1 MTRKE
6 AIKILEEGRNPHH
19 NIDTDIWCEAFEMAI
34 EALKLLT
41 SYEHTINEFNKIVR
55 GDN

>member
-6 AIKILEEGRNPHH
+6 AIKVLEAGRNPYH
-19 NIDTDIWCEAFEMAI
+19 NIDTDTWCEAFAMAI
-34 EALKLLT
+34 EALHLLT

-55 GDN
+55 EGK